1 MDALADRADWRHG
14 VDMTFF
20 LGRLA
25 RSRRVI
31 VPHRRSRLRVKGA
44 VTGDGTLQFGVQW
57 PGRFHRESHL
67 VVRRRGTLHIEG
79 DFSIYSGATV
89 TIGEGATLTLGSGY
103 INGDASISCFVDV
116 RFGKGV
122 AVGPELMLIDDD
134 RHQLSGTRGTAGPI
148 VIGDHVW
155 LGSRVTVLKGVTIG
169 DGAIIAAGSVV
180 TKDVPAGEL
189 WGGVPAHAIRAAEW
203 S

>member
-1 MDALADRADWRHG
+1 MLSAIFRCVRRTDKIARHPQSKVRIEG
-14 VDMTFF
+14 D
-20 LGRLA
+20 
-25 RSRRVI
+25 
-31 VPHRRSRLRVKGA
+31 

-67 VVRRRGTLHIEG
+67 VVRRRGTLHIDG

-89 TIGEGATLTLGSGY
+89 TIGKGATLTLGSGY

-116 RFGKGV
+116 RFGKGM
-122 AVGPELMLIDDD
+122 AAGPELMLIDDD

-189 WGGVPAHAIRAAEW
+189 WGGVPARAIRAAEW

>member
-1 MDALADRADWRHG
+1 ML
-14 VDMTFF
+14 
-20 LGRLA
+20 
-25 RSRRVI
+25 SVI
-31 VPHRRSRLRVKGA
+31 SRLVLRPDQIARHPRSKLRI
-44 VTGDGTLQFGVQW
+44 DGEVSGEGKLQLGVQW

-67 VVRRRGTLHIEG
+67 VLRQGGRLHVEG

-89 TIGEGATLTLGSGY
+89 TIGEGATLSLGSGY
-103 INGDASISCFVDV
+103 INGDASISCFHDV
-116 RFGKGV
+116 RFGHGV

-134 RHQLSGTRGTAGPI
+134 RHQLSGTRGTSGPI
-148 VIGDHVW
+148 AIGDRVW

-169 DGAIIAAGSVV
+169 DGAVIAAGSVV

-189 WGGVPAHAIRAAEW
+189 WGGVPAHFIRAASW